1 MSFDLLL
8 IQHLVLLLVRLN
20 PFRTGRCLSTEFE
33 TQAKA
38 LGCLNPFRTGRCLST
53 FRNLYIDANYPKVSI
68 PFEQGDV
75 FRPTATTASIE
86 SASVSIPF
94 EQGDV
99 FRRRQLLFA

>member
-38 LGCLNPFRTGRCLST
+38 LGCLNTFRTGRCLSTALALGSGSQASLNPFRTGRCLST
-53 FRNLYIDANYPKVSI
+53 R
-68 PFEQGDV
+68 EQCKHSH
-75 FRPTATTASIE
+75 AQL
-86 SASVSIPF
+86 VSIPF

-99 FRRRQLLFA
+99 FRRNEN